1 MAESRLNP
9 REQARLE
16 EKKKS
21 SKVRNRYIL
30 FGVLILVMLLLV
42 VFVNSR
48 LFTDGLP
55 ALKVGDDKFTVADV
69 NYEYRKSYMQV
80 AQSSNNIVSMFIDSD
95 QPLSEQ
101 SCPIDPDCETWD
113 DYFKKIAENNLKE
126 GAAIYKAAREAG
138 YTLTEEEQKDIDST
152 IEQYAAYGSIYGYP
166 NVNGYLAAMFGPGNN
181 ETTVRRNMARE
192 IIIDRYLQ
200 DVYDA
205 GEYTDAELDAYY
217 DEHADSFDKVNV
229 LYVYLTGDDAEAKAK
244 QIVSESADGT
254 AEAFRAAVTETAETE
269 ATENSYTVTSFLG
282 QYGEAITREE
292 IAPSKTFVRS
302 TDAGSYAVYITG
314 TEDNHYNTV
323 SVRHILVKAQDT
335 DGDGTYSD
343 KELEVAYNAV
353 KAIEDEW
360 LAGEKTE
367 DSFAALA
374 TLRTEDQGSAEKG
387 GLYED
392 IHKGQMV
399 SGFEDFCFAGHQKGD
414 YDIVLG
420 SSDAY
425 TGYHLIYFV
434 GADGE
439 LYSRTLAEEDMRS
452 EAYNDAVAKMVEGYE
467 AQRTWMWR
475 YVIKG

>member
-1 MAESRLNP
+1 M
-9 REQARLE
+9 
-16 EKKKS
+16 
-21 SKVRNRYIL
+21 
-30 FGVLILVMLLLV
+30 
-42 VFVNSR
+42 
-48 LFTDGLP
+48 
-55 ALKVGDDKFTVADV
+55 
-69 NYEYRKSYMQV
+69 
-80 AQSSNNIVSMFIDSD
+80 
-95 QPLSEQ
+95 
-101 SCPIDPDCETWD
+101 
-113 DYFKKIAENNLKE
+113 
-126 GAAIYKAAREAG
+126 
-138 YTLTEEEQKDIDST
+138 
-152 IEQYAAYGSIYGYP
+152 
-166 NVNGYLAAMFGPGNN
+166 
-181 ETTVRRNMARE
+181 
-192 IIIDRYLQ
+192 
-200 DVYDA
+200 
-205 GEYTDAELDAYY
+205 
-217 DEHADSFDKVNV
+217 
-229 LYVYLTGDDAEAKAK
+229 
-244 QIVSESADGT
+244 
-254 AEAFRAAVTETAETE
+254 
-269 ATENSYTVTSFLG
+269 
-282 QYGEAITREE
+282 
-292 IAPSKTFVRS
+292 
-302 TDAGSYAVYITG
+302 YITG